1 MTAPQPIDHSDEAF
15 PQAAA
20 SVMTELTTA
29 LTAVIESS
37 QGVTGARPID
47 ISRGLGIDMKL
58 AWKASHLANSAAP
71 FDAVRHLP
79 GTAGM
84 RILLEAA
91 AARGCAR
98 DVVGRAERAFD
109 AVRSFIS
116 RRAGSRRAF
125 ESMVAGIEG
134 ARDRRLEQEHRR
146 LLFDGASSVWGMRA
160 DLLYRFD
167 VLFPSSISGLLDCVT
182 VRSMVGARRL
192 RGGVILPFPRPRII
206 DDRGQ
211 ETRIVLDEPLAPAV
225 KAGELPI
232 MAEFCVGPVPVFKL
246 RRIGDA
252 VIHEAAATESAD
264 PAPFTITTGE
274 VLRAVQPT
282 RVTEDTHG
290 IFQLMRLRMP
300 AERAVFDVLVHDDLL
315 DPGVEPDV
323 YLSSDLHG
331 TAQGVGDVR
340 RVRMPVSIRCESLPT
355 DAATEVDHLGRLDGI
370 VDRAMVVAGA
380 RLEDFRWFRLEL
392 AYPPITSTI
401 AFECEQPS
409 G

>member
-1 MTAPQPIDHSDEAF
+1 MATPQPIDRSDDAF

-20 SVMTELTTA
+20 AVMTELTTA
-29 LTAVIESS
+29 LTAVIEGCD
-37 QGVTGARPID
+37 GVPGTRPID

-79 GTAGM
+79 GAAGM

-91 AARGCAR
+91 STRGCPAETVR
-98 DVVGRAERAFD
+98 RADRGFE

-134 ARDRRLEQEHRR
+134 ARDRRLEVEHRR

-167 VLFPSSISGLLDCVT
+167 VLFPSSIGGLLDCVT

-211 ETRIVLDEPLAPAV
+211 ETRIVLDEPLDPAV
-225 KAGELPI
+225 KAGELPLL
-232 MAEFCVGPVPVFKL
+232 EDYCDGPVPPFKL

-252 VIHEAAATESAD
+252 AMHEAAGTEAADSAS
-264 PAPFTITTGE
+264 FTVTTGE

-282 RVTEDTHG
+282 RVTQDTHG

-315 DPGVEPDV
+315 EPGVEPDV

-355 DAATEVDHLGRLDGI
+355 DAAAEVDGIGRLGPI

-380 RLEDFRWFRLEL
+380 KLEHFRWFRIEL
-392 AYPPITSTI
+392 AYPPITSTL

>member
-1 MTAPQPIDHSDEAF
+1 MATPQPIDRSDESF

-20 SVMTELTTA
+20 AVMTELTTA
-29 LTAVIESS
+29 LTAVLEGCD
-37 QGVTGARPID
+37 GVPGSRPID

-58 AWKASHLANSAAP
+58 AWKASHLANAASP
-71 FDAVRHLP
+71 FDAVRHIP
-79 GTAGM
+79 GAAGV
-84 RILLEAA
+84 RILLDAA
-91 AARGCAR
+91 AARGCDGA
-98 DVVGRAERAFD
+98 VIERAGQAFES
-109 AVRSFIS
+109 VRTFIS

-211 ETRIVLDEPLAPAV
+211 ETRIVLDEPLDPAV
-225 KAGELPI
+225 KAGELPL
-232 MAEFCVGPVPVFKL
+232 MDDFCAGPVPVFKL

-252 VIHEAAATESAD
+252 AIHEAAAAESAD
-264 PAPFTITTGE
+264 PAPFTVTTGE

-315 DPGVEPDV
+315 DSGVEPDV

-355 DAATEVDHLGRLDGI
+355 DAATEVEHFGRLDGI
-370 VDRAMVVAGA
+370 VDRAMVVAGT
-380 RLEDFRWFRLEL
+380 RLEHFRWFRIEL